1 MEKCFEVN
9 ESFIHKKASL
19 IYCCAF
25 EMCTVN
31 TISPRNLLFIRN
43 IFSQKISADGTVQAL
58 GPVCTVVWPATGSQ
72 PELSYQDQI
81 VDA

>member
-1 MEKCFEVN
+1 MR
-9 ESFIHKKASL
+9 
-19 IYCCAF
+19 
-25 EMCTVN
+25 TVN
-31 TISPRNLLFIRN
+31 TIFPLNRLNIIN
-43 IFSQKISADGTVQAL
+43 IFFKHIIADGTVQAL